1 MKKKGGGADTPFR
14 TMGPMFFRRNTIMT
28 FTEKDNIYKFSNIC
42 MLEKKLG
49 GKNLNHQ
56 INTDKPT
63 NTKQTSPINTN
74 KRNQC

>member
-1 MKKKGGGADTPFR
+1 
-14 TMGPMFFRRNTIMT
+14 MT